1 MPTDLTFDQHLAGFH
16 QAMTSFATYAGR
28 AGLDVAV
35 PTCPEW
41 TVRRLIGHQG
51 AVHRWAAASFRGED
65 PEWAPIEKAGR
76 SSSDPVDW
84 LRDGAIALVRTLVE
98 APEDAPAPVFLH
110 DAGPPRRV
118 LGAPAVPRDDGPRRR
133 RARRPRSATTAR
145 RGDVGRRAEVALD
158 GIDELLLGFV
168 PRSRSRLRSPEPVT
182 VAVLPSDAEH
192 SFTVRVT
199 DEPPVST
206 RVAGRAVR
214 RPGRRGHRGPA
225 LPRAVAPHR
234 RADLRHLAAV
244 ARQRGALR
252 AETPERGARAA

>member
-1 MPTDLTFDQHLAGFH
+1 MPTDLTFDQHLAGLH
-16 QAMTSFATYAGR
+16 RAMTSFATYAGR
-28 AGLDVAV
+28 AGLDVDV

-51 AVHRWAAASFRGED
+51 AVHRWATASFHGEN

-98 APEDAPAPVFLH
+98 APEDAEAPVFLH
-110 DAGPPRRV
+110 DAPPPRRFWARRQCHETTV
-118 LGAPAVPRDDGPRRR
+118 HAVDALAASLG
-133 RARRPRSATTAR
+133 RRPRADETWISR
-145 RGDVGRRAEVALD
+145 EVALD

-168 PRSRSRLRSPEPVT
+168 PRSRSRLRATEPVT

-206 RVAGRAVR
+206 RVAGRASGDLVVE
-214 RPGRRGHRGPA
+214 GTAVQLYLALWHRTDELESDIWP
-225 LPRAVAPHR
+225 LWHDSAV
-234 RADLRHLAAV
+234 L
-244 ARQRGALR
+244 
-252 AETPERGARAA
+252 